1 LRRTSIRGYMVDV
14 DGSDK
19 RRTQRYGIEQEVSV
33 IRDGVEVVGVTQNIS
48 LGGIRLRVELE
59 PPPRIGD
66 RLSISIKI
74 AKLDHPLRAD
84 AEVRWR
90 DNVDKATIGVQFL
103 TGFRAKETWALGQF
117 LEAHG
122 RAE

>member
-1 LRRTSIRGYMVDV
+1 MFDV

-19 RRTQRYGIEQEVSV
+19 RRTQRYGIEQDVTV
-33 IRDGVEVVGVTQNIS
+33 VRDGVEVVGVTHNIS
-48 LGGIRLRVELE
+48 LGGIKLRVDLE

-74 AKLDHPLRAD
+74 PKLEQPLRAD

-90 DNVDKATIGVQFL
+90 DNVDKAMIGVQFL

>member
-1 LRRTSIRGYMVDV
+1 MMDV

-19 RRTQRYGIEQEVSV
+19 RRTQRYDIEQEVSV
-33 IRDGVEVVGVTQNIS
+33 LRDGVEIVGATHNVS
-48 LGGIRLRVELE
+48 LGGIKLRVELD

-66 RLSISIKI
+66 RFSISLRIP
-74 AKLDHPLRAD
+74 KLDHPLRAD

-90 DNVDKATIGVQFL
+90 DNGDKALIGVQFL

-122 RAE
+122 RAK